1 MMRELEMIA
10 ELQVPGI
17 ELQNAQEETFEN
29 NVNKIVFIF
38 AINDD
43 HKCLLVIMGTR
54 LEIIG

>member
-43 HKCLLVIMGTR
+43 HKGLLVIVRTR

>member
-10 ELQVPGI
+10 ELQVRGI
-17 ELQNAQEETFEN
+17 EFQNAHEKTFGN

>member
-10 ELQVPGI
+10 ELQVRGI
-17 ELQNAQEETFEN
+17 EFQNAQEKTFGN
-29 NVNKIVFIF
+29 NVNKIVFIL

-43 HKCLLVIMGTR
+43 HKGLLVIVGTR